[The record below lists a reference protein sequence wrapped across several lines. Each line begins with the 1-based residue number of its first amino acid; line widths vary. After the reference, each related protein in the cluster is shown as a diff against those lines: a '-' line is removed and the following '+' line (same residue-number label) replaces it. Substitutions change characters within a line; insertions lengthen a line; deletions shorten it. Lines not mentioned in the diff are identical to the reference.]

1 MAAVVLNA
9 NLFLGL
15 VVYDRELS
23 ISERSVKWYDIVN
36 NNSHIQ
42 GKYTVHILPEGYVFM
57 EKKKATIFQ
66 IYHTHKFTVLHN

>member
-1 MAAVVLNA
+1 MLI
-9 NLFLGL
+9 FFGGL

-42 GKYTVHILPEGYVFM
+42 GKYTVHILPEGYVFV
-57 EKKKATIFQ
+57 EKKKRLPFFQ
-66 IYHTHKFTVLHN
+66 IYHTYKFAVLHN

>member
-1 MAAVVLNA
+1 MLI
-9 NLFLGL
+9 FFFWGL

-42 GKYTVHILPEGYVFM
+42 GKYTVHILPEGYVFVG
-57 EKKKATIFQ
+57 KKKRLLFFQ
-66 IYHTHKFTVLHN
+66 IYHTYKFAVLHN